1 MAKVKRDNERRVTRG
16 ILRAGNSTFDF
27 LFIALMITLL
37 IIAGY
42 MKMDIDSVYED
53 ADPAKFIMYKPELP
67 DDTETF
73 EDLQKLNPDVIG
85 WITIYDT
92 NIDYPLLYSAESNNM
107 YLGHNAKGEPQSSGS
122 IFIDYRNKPDF
133 TDFNTIIHGHHM
145 DQHKMFGDIEKFGDQ
160 NNQCIFR
167 ARFGLCGMQDPEMG
181 LRQVPW
187 RGPRARLLHEIRGRS
202 DGHRPH
208 I

>member
-1 MAKVKRDNERRVTRG
+1 MVKVKRDNEHRVTRG

-92 NIDYPLLYSAESNNM
+92 NIDYPVV
-107 YLGHNAKGEPQSSGS
+107 KGEDARGNKGTGLGLS
-122 IFIDYRNKPDF
+122 IAENNLNILGYKLELVSEEGTFKA
-133 TDFNTIIHGHHM
+133 IIH
-145 DQHKMFGDIEKFGDQ
+145 
-160 NNQCIFR
+160 FR
-167 ARFGLCGMQDPEMG
+167 
-181 LRQVPW
+181 
-187 RGPRARLLHEIRGRS
+187 
-202 DGHRPH
+202 
-208 I
+208 